1 MTMTTSANHR
11 QAPLNP
17 RKQCLLYMVLVTGLI
32 LGWSFFP
39 LVAQEENFS
48 VTGQEESFSV
58 TGQEKSFS
66 VIDQVDLP
74 VELGGDG
81 SAGLYLV
88 LRENW
93 TIFPEKPAFK
103 KETIS
108 FTVMDS
114 TGNPDTGN
122 ERKQR
127 LSEKLHQLPLSRGKV
142 RIIGIEYEFNLLDP
156 HLVSSGLEGFQEP
169 DSMDARTRELQSALI
184 ALVKGRTSNTDRYD
198 LEEQLLSVRFH
209 EEWIIDPVTLEI
221 NRQVEAVT
229 PVIWQR
235 RRTTEGEPVNEAGT
249 GWPVYYKNDMA
260 TVYLRNL

>member
-11 QAPLNP
+11 QASVNP
-17 RKQCLLYMVLVTGLI
+17 IKQGQLYMVLLTVMI
-32 LGWSFFP
+32 WGWSSLSLF
-39 LVAQEENFS
+39 A
-48 VTGQEESFSV
+48 QEESFRV
-58 TGQEKSFS
+58 IDQEESFR

-74 VELGGDG
+74 VELGGDEG
-81 SAGLYLV
+81 TGLYLQ

-93 TIFPEKPAFK
+93 TIFPEKPAIR
-103 KETIS
+103 KETVS
-108 FTVMDS
+108 FMVMDS
-114 TGNPDTGN
+114 TGDPDTGD

-127 LSEKLHQLPLSRGKV
+127 LSEKLGQLPLSRGEV
-142 RIIGIEYEFNLLDP
+142 HLRGIEYEFNLLDP
-156 HLVSSGLEGFQEP
+156 HLVGSGLEGFQEP
-169 DSMDARTRELQSALI
+169 DSMDAPTRELQAALI
-184 ALVKGRTSNTDRYD
+184 ATVKGRTSNTDRYD

-209 EEWIIDPVTLEI
+209 EEWIIDPATMEI

-235 RRTTEGEPVNEAGT
+235 RRTAEGEPVNEAGT